1 MRLMGGHDCPPHET
15 AYALRGGLALL
26 AADGFLTDF
35 KSSAALRSL
44 RRVEG
49 NFQSSVLEIRLRGVG
64 LYAFRQRDL
73 PAKMAVRPLAG
84 IDAFL
89 GRLMLAF
96 PLAFDGH
103 CMVRDIDSHI
113 VLVEARQIRA
123 LSLACSGVPRDIA

>member
-1 MRLMGGHDCPPHET
+1 MRLMGGHNCPPHET

-49 NFQSSVLEIRLRGVG
+49 DFQSSVLEIRLRGVG
-64 LYAFRQRDL
+64 LSAFRQRDL

-84 IDAFL
+84 VDAFL

-96 PLAFDGH
+96 PLAFSCH
-103 CMVRDIDSHI
+103 CTGRCIQTRMV
-113 VLVEARQIRA
+113 L
-123 LSLACSGVPRDIA
+123 G